1 MLIIIIGAALFGFTL
16 YHAVRYI
23 KGSHKHRIRLVNIV
37 LACVAAVSF
46 VLLEVDQKA
55 IDSNRS
61 KYDVCS
67 GTVLGT
73 VEYKRQEKDFY
84 IFHKT
89 ELFSSGNFVIKQSDA
104 ELPWICRIYSPVAIY
119 RRFDATVGK
128 EMINGQSY
136 PRWGDVVKIVPDYWW
151 LFVSVMIIAG
161 LMLIAFDA
169 VMLLRYLIIKKSKG
183 GNIPDE
189 NEEKT
194 QS

>member
-1 MLIIIIGAALFGFTL
+1 MLITVIGAVLFGFTL

-37 LACVAAVSF
+37 LVCVAAVSF

-61 KYDVCS
+61 KYEVRN

-73 VEYKRQEKDFY
+73 IEYKKQENGFCF
-84 IFHKT
+84 FHQSK
-89 ELFSSGNFVIKQSDA
+89 LFSSGNFVIKQSDA

-119 RRFDATVGK
+119 RRHDAAVGK
-128 EMINGQSY
+128 EMIDGQSY
-136 PRWGDVVKIVPDYWW
+136 PRWDDVVKIVPDYWW
-151 LFVSVMIIAG
+151 LCVSVMIIAG
-161 LMLIAFDA
+161 LLLTVFDA
-169 VMLLRYLIIKKSKG
+169 VMLLRHLIIKKSEG
-183 GNIPDE
+183 GNSPDE

-194 QS
+194 KS